1 MRFMFTSFQPPR
13 NPILRAL
20 ALVGVALVLAGLVA
34 LGIVFG
40 AALLAAATI
49 ALAVRRWRL
58 RRAKR
63 RGHAA
68 VIEGE
73 FRVVQPR
80 PRAELT
86 RLD

>member
-1 MRFMFTSFQPPR
+1 MRVTFLRLAPPR

-20 ALVGVALVLAGLVA
+20 ALIGIALVVAGLVA

-40 AALLAAATI
+40 AALLAVAAI

-58 RRAKR
+58 RRTKR
-63 RGHAA
+63 SADAA

-73 FRVVQPR
+73 FRVVPPR
-80 PRAELT
+80 QHAELT
-86 RLD
+86 HLD